1 MMQTQIQE
9 DEDIDMPLEST
20 QVLENTQ
27 DQDMDLVPSLES
39 QTQLLESQSSLDDH
53 QQPLLTND
61 VSAGTQS
68 NDSTQL
74 LQTQEVLNSQD
85 NAESETQALG

>member
-1 MMQTQIQE
+1 MLHELSIPPKLGRLHRNAREPRTR
-9 DEDIDMPLEST
+9 LW
-20 QVLENTQ
+20 Q
-27 DQDMDLVPSLES
+27 DGH
-39 QTQLLESQSSLDDH
+39 TQLLESQASLDDH
-53 QQPLLTND
+53 QQPLFTND

-85 NAESETQALG
+85 NAESET